1 MSLRKSIAVVLY
13 LLLQFV
19 KFLAIFLSPLLGL
32 YLLVF
37 GGLFALFFIMLI
49 IGQSSFQALAGTI
62 FFLLIPAVL
71 GFIINILEGVLEE
84 IAFET
89 KETKD

>member
-1 MSLRKSIAVVLY
+1 MSLSKLIAGILY
-13 LLLQFV
+13 LVLQFA

-37 GGLFALFFIMLI
+37 GGLFALFFVLFI
-49 IGQSSFQALAGTI
+49 IGQAPFQPLAATI

-71 GFIINILEGVLEE
+71 GFVINILEGVLEM
-84 IAFET
+84 IAFGT

>member
-1 MSLRKSIAVVLY
+1 MSLSKLIAGILY
-13 LLLQFV
+13 LALQFA

-37 GGLFALFFIMLI
+37 GGLFALFFILFI
-49 IGQSSFQALAGTI
+49 VGQAPLQALASPI

-71 GFIINILEGVLEE
+71 GFIINIIEGVLEV
-84 IAFET
+84 IAFGS